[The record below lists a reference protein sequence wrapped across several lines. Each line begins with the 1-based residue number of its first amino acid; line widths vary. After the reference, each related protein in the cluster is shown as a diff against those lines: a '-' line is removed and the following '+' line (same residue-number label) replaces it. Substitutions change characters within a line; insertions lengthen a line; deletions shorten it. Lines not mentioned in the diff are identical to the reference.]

1 VTIQAKRE
9 NVQED
14 LQVIRTP
21 PPIEPLLDPCTH
33 RPESMQVIRLLHQGP
48 APPWRRSP
56 SWTASCA
63 PPGLMNHGH
72 RHACHE
78 RINNMAV
85 PEDMGRD
92 LPPGELL
99 PARNLL
105 DGLQSFLAHPG
116 GPGAGKRMPKRA
128 SGPASRMISC
138 LTSQSIDR

>member
-1 VTIQAKRE
+1 
-9 NVQED
+9 
-14 LQVIRTP
+14 
-21 PPIEPLLDPCTH
+21 
-33 RPESMQVIRLLHQGP
+33 
-48 APPWRRSP
+48 
-56 SWTASCA
+56 
-63 PPGLMNHGH
+63 MNHGH